1 MVVGLSSVLWLS
13 SSIEEC
19 LYKENVGVLGE
30 MMLNF
35 FFKNPRF
42 CLGHN
47 LAITYL
53 N

>member
-1 MVVGLSSVLWLS
+1 M
-13 SSIEEC
+13 
-19 LYKENVGVLGE
+19 YKGNVGVLGE
-30 MMLNF
+30 MLSI

-47 LAITYL
+47 LVITHP